1 MLNFVHLN
9 LFLCGAAKKYIFY
22 VSLQVNKEQGSH
34 YHETWFKN
42 LTWLKN
48 LTEIK
53 LISLHFSL
61 CKFCG

>member
-34 YHETWFKN
+34 YHET
-42 LTWLKN
+42 
-48 LTEIK
+48 
-53 LISLHFSL
+53 
-61 CKFCG
+61 